1 MGQKDWDE
9 DFKWYRCIYKEPLKV
24 EYSSLEEYGRAFQ
37 FTLEEID
44 LDDNKKS

>member
-9 DFKWYRCIYKEPLKV
+9 DFKYIYKEPLKV